1 MSFQGDLP
9 AEGSGLDY
17 SDIGANQR
25 SGAATLPLL
34 DSVGDAAS
42 HAFFG
47 ATRDAAGYI
56 DYLNEGDR
64 ARRDQQFNVDPQA
77 DPGGSLIDPKEFQAK
92 YQDLGLTFTPDMSRA
107 QAQLLVDHR
116 TDELRRQY
124 VLDHS
129 PDTLMAKTTRGLT
142 EFAVSAVD
150 PLNIAAAFVPGVG
163 ETRAGLIAARYG
175 KTIGRLAE
183 GAAAGATGMA
193 ALQPLQYAES
203 QAYQDHYG
211 PMDAFMNVAFG
222 AALGGGLHAGVGAFS
237 DFLGR
242 ASPETRE
249 AALRA
254 SVGQAVEGRPVDVE
268 PVLATDTGLAAHR
281 IDTATEAGPV
291 KSLPVINHEDFALAT
306 REAQLQQDVATH
318 DQNLAE
324 LKTKVD
330 ALPAEN
336 PEAVKKL
343 RELKDV
349 EQQSL
354 SEDLT
359 PEGRRALA
367 GRRDQILTD
376 TNPEKLQAEA
386 QPTFDKASALS
397 QQRGRQAQR
406 DNAAT
411 MLEEVRSQRRQM
423 AVLNAIGPYAR
434 STIDRAR
441 QNSLDFAQGREPSTV
456 AARRDVQAHADEII
470 KTGDDPKTELAD
482 AQARLT
488 DYKTQGILTDSEHAA
503 FTDANAAD
511 DEAHKT
517 RADAADAAAR
527 CLFLHP

>member
-25 SGAATLPLL
+25 SGAAQLPLL
-34 DSVGDAAS
+34 DSVSDAAS

-47 ATRDAAGYI
+47 ASRDAGNWMFNTTAPSE
-56 DYLNEGDR
+56 DYSI
-64 ARRDQQFNVDPQA
+64 AP
-77 DPGGSLIDPKEFQAK
+77 IDPKEWQTK
-92 YQDLGLTFTPDMSRA
+92 YPDLGLTFTSDMGQS
-107 QAQLLVDHR
+107 QAQMLVDHR

-124 VLDHS
+124 VIDHS
-129 PDTLMAKTTRGLT
+129 PDTLMAKTARGLT
-142 EFAVSAVD
+142 DFAVSALD
-150 PLNIAAAFVPGVG
+150 PLNVAAAFVPGVG
-163 ETRAGLIAARYG
+163 ETRAALIAAKYG
-175 KTIGRLAE
+175 KTVGRVVE
-183 GAAAGATGMA
+183 GAVAGATGMA
-193 ALQPLQYAES
+193 ALQPLQASEAA
-203 QAYQDHYG
+203 AYQDHYG

-222 AALGGGLHAGVGAFS
+222 AALGGGLHAGVGMFS

-291 KSLPVINHEDFALAT
+291 TSLPVINHEDFALAT

-318 DQNLAE
+318 DQKLTD
-324 LKTKVD
+324 LKTKTD

-336 PEAVKKL
+336 PTAVKKL
-343 RELKDV
+343 RDLKDV
-349 EQQSL
+349 EQQAI

-367 GRRDQILTD
+367 GQRDQILTD
-376 TNPEKLQAEA
+376 TNPETLQAQA
-386 QPTFDKASALS
+386 QPTADRAAAET
-397 QQRGRQAQR
+397 QRRGIQAQR
-406 DNAAT
+406 DNAAA

-434 STIDRAR
+434 SAIDRAR

-456 AARRDVQAHADEII
+456 AARPEVQAHADEVI

-488 DYKTQGILTDSEHAA
+488 DYKAQGILTDSEHAA
-503 FTDANAAD
+503 FTDANAAA